1 MVITKRNP
9 GYYVLMM
16 MMMILIHVSI
26 EDLAP
31 IEIKEK

>member
-16 MMMILIHVSI
+16 MMILIHVSI

-31 IEIKEK
+31 IKLK